1 MTFGAVNLVKLQ
13 MFANFVNETSLYSPS
28 KAQTKRYASEPTV
41 HKTVWTAIQ
50 ITIANHAA
58 KVSFSQET
66 VLART
71 NIDRVQ

>member
-13 MFANFVNETSLYSPS
+13 MFANFVSKTSLYSPS

-41 HKTVWTAIQ
+41 HKTVLTAIQ
-50 ITIANHAA
+50 ITNANHAA
-58 KVSFSQET
+58 KVSFSQKM